1 MLDWTRNGQGPDVVL
16 VHGFLGSGK
25 TFAPLTQHLIANFSV
40 TTVDLPG
47 FAGSYDVPVPQTVE
61 DLSLMVADTVQ
72 SIGIHRCAILGHSLG
87 AMIALELSLQR
98 PQLLD
103 KMVIYGG
110 CPDGS
115 LPERFESFETSIE
128 QIRSDGF
135 ESAAAAIVA
144 NWFQLGKDDP
154 MFAQA
159 LEAGTQTND
168 SRAIAH
174 IKTWDRWKARDR
186 LSEIRTPALIICG
199 DADRATH
206 PDLSIEMWNKIPGAE
221 LAIVPN
227 AGHAAHLECAPVFN
241 AIVER
246 FLL

>member
-1 MLDWTRNGQGPDVVL
+1 MVL

-25 TFAPLTQHLIANFSV
+25 TFAPLTEHLIVNFSV
-40 TTVDLPG
+40 TAVDLPG

-61 DLSLMVADTVQ
+61 DLSLMVAATIQ

-168 SRAIAH
+168 GGPLH
-174 IKTWDRWKARDR
+174 ISKPGIDGR
-186 LSEIRTPALIICG
+186 PATG
-199 DADRATH
+199 
-206 PDLSIEMWNKIPGAE
+206 
-221 LAIVPN
+221 
-227 AGHAAHLECAPVFN
+227 
-241 AIVER
+241 
-246 FLL
+246 